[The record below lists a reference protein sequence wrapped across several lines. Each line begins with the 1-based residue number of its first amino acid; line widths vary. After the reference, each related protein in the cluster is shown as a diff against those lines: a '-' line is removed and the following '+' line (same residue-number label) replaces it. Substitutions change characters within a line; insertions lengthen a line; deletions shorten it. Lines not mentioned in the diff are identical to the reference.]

1 MVHVFVFVP
10 VSPTPSNGI
19 DSAVV
24 QTAYNTVQ
32 IIAGGQIQI
41 AGWHTIHTSPR
52 DTTGRP
58 TARPWWRLPLDGWSV
73 RKIKDWNSIMRFE
86 I

>member
-1 MVHVFVFVP
+1 MVVHVFVCVP

-52 DTTGRP
+52 DTGQRGR
-58 TARPWWRLPLDGWSV
+58 TRLLDGWFDS
-73 RKIKDWNSIMRFE
+73 KMKDKNIQMRFDTV
-86 I
+86 